1 MPLPP
6 GASSLLNKLMSGNLD
21 IFIFNNVGKTF
32 VSIVYEAQ
40 GVLVKNIM
48 SKKKEC
54 VKANPK
60 LPVDGRIYG
69 ARQSQLCEKTLPI
82 TSWPFLSL
90 CV

>member
-48 SKKKEC
+48 H
-54 VKANPK
+54 VK
-60 LPVDGRIYG
+60 RMC
-69 ARQSQLCEKTLPI
+69 QS
-82 TSWPFLSL
+82 
-90 CV
+90 